1 MSSGT
6 LTNTAQPSFY
16 HPKGFMS
23 WLLTTDHKRIG
34 IMYLVTISFF
44 FLVGGVAALLMR
56 YELLTPESDF
66 VSPHTYN
73 VLFTIHGSIMV
84 FFFIVPGVAASLGN
98 FLIPL
103 MIGAR
108 DVAFPKLNLGS
119 YWVYLLGTLIMLF
132 ALAQPADTGWTFYT
146 PYSAETG
153 TDVVL
158 ITLGVFVLGF
168 SSILTGLNF
177 IVTIHKLRAPGM
189 TWDRLPLFI
198 WASYATAILQLLATP
213 VVGITLLLLIAER
226 VLDVGFFDPAKGGD
240 PVLFQNFFW
249 FYSHPAVYIMVIPAF
264 GIISEIIP
272 VFAKKPI
279 FGYKAI
285 AYSSFAIAI
294 ISFFVWLHHM
304 FVAGISETAAAIFSF
319 LTMLVAIPTAIKV
332 FNWVATLYKGSI
344 EFHSAMLYSISFL
357 FLFTVGGLTGVYLG
371 TLAIDVHLHDTYFV
385 VAHMHYVMIGGTVF
399 GFFGALH
406 FWYAKWFGKMFNEK
420 IAKLGWL
427 LIFVGFN
434 VTFFPQFF
442 SGIQGMPRRY
452 ASYPAEFES
461 LHALST
467 YGSWILGLGIF
478 IMTVNLIAGLFS
490 KEKAPDNPYNSL
502 SLEWQVPSPPP
513 HENFDEI
520 PEVTDWTYGYGKK
533 MGAEA

>member
-1 MSSGT
+1 MANGVMT
-6 LTNTAQPSFY
+6 QTQYIPYLAQ
-16 HPKGFMS
+16 KGLKS
-23 WLLTTDHKRIG
+23 WILTTDHKRIG
-34 IMYLVTISFF
+34 ILYLITISFF
-44 FLVGGVAALLMR
+44 FMIAGLTALGMR
-56 YELLTPESDF
+56 YELMTPELDF
-66 VSPHTYN
+66 FRTATEYN
-73 VLFTIHGSIMV
+73 IAFTLHGSLMV
-84 FFFIVPGVAASLGN
+84 FFFIVPGIAASFGN

-108 DVAFPKLNLGS
+108 DVAFPRINLLS
-119 YWVYLLGTLIMLF
+119 FWIYLVGTAILLS

-146 PYSAETG
+146 PYSIQTG
-153 TDVVL
+153 TKVIM

-168 SSILTGLNF
+168 SSILTGMNF

-189 TWDRLPLFI
+189 TWSRLPLFI

-226 VLDVGFFDPAKGGD
+226 AFDIGFFDPAKGGD
-240 PVLFQNFFW
+240 PILFQNFFW

-272 VFAKKPI
+272 VFARKPI

-304 FVAGISETAAAIFSF
+304 FVSGISETAAAIFSF
-319 LTMLVAIPTAIKV
+319 LTMLVAIPTAVKV
-332 FNWVATLYKGSI
+332 FNWTATLYKGSI
-344 EFHSAMLYSISFL
+344 DFHSSMLYALSFIV
-357 FLFTVGGLTGVYLG
+357 LFTVGGLTGVYLG
-371 TLAIDVHLHDTYFV
+371 ALAVDVHLHDTYFI
-385 VAHMHYVMIGGTVF
+385 VAHMHYVMIGGTVM

-406 FWYAKWFGKMFNEK
+406 FWYQKWFGKVFNELIAK
-420 IAKLGWL
+420 IAWF

-442 SGIQGMPRRY
+442 MGFQGMPRRY
-452 ASYPAEFES
+452 ATYPEEYISY
-461 LHALST
+461 HALST
-467 YGSWILGLGIF
+467 YGSWILGLGIL
-478 IMTVNLIAGLFS
+478 IMTVNLLIPLWKKGRPES
-490 KEKAPDNPYNSL
+490 SNPYGSL

-520 PEVTDWTYGYGKK
+520 PTVTDWTYAYGKK
-533 MGAEA
+533 

>member
-1 MSSGT
+1 MSSSAASET
-6 LTNTAQPSFY
+6 HNVSFY
-16 HPKGFMS
+16 EPKTLKS
-23 WLLTTDHKRIG
+23 WIFTTDHKRIG
-34 IMYLVTISFF
+34 LMYLITISVFF
-44 FLVGGVAALLMR
+44 MIAGAVALLMR

-66 VSPHTYN
+66 VSAHTYN
-73 VLFTIHGSIMV
+73 VMFTLHGSIMV
-84 FFFIVPGVAASLGN
+84 FFFIVPGIAASLGN

-119 YWVYLLGTLIMLF
+119 YWVYLAGTIILLA
-132 ALAQPADTGWTFYT
+132 ALLQPADTGWTFYT
-146 PYSAETG
+146 PYSVDTG

-168 SSILTGLNF
+168 SSILTGMNF

-198 WASYATAILQLLATP
+198 WASYATSILQLLATP

-226 VLDVGFFDPAKGGD
+226 TLGIGFFDPAKGGD
-240 PVLFQNFFW
+240 PILFQNFFW

-272 VFAKKPI
+272 VFARKPI

-294 ISFFVWLHHM
+294 ISFFVWMHHM
-304 FVAGISETAAAIFSF
+304 FVSGISQTAAAIFSF

-332 FNWVATLYKGSI
+332 FNWVATLHRGSI
-344 EFHSAMLYSISFL
+344 SLESPMLYALSFI

-371 TLAIDVHLHDTYFV
+371 TLAVDVHLHDTYFV

-406 FWYAKWFGKMFNEK
+406 FWFPKWFGKLFNES
-420 IAKLGWL
+420 IAKLSWFL
-427 LIFVGFN
+427 FFVGFN

-442 SGIQGMPRRY
+442 LGVQGMPRRY
-452 ASYPAEFES
+452 ASYPAEFET
-461 LHALST
+461 LHAWST
-467 YGSWILGLGIF
+467 YGSWILGVGLIL
-478 IMTVNLIAGLFS
+478 MTINLLVAVIRG
-490 KEKAPDNPYNSL
+490 KKAPDNPYNSL
-502 SLEWQVPSPPP
+502 SLEWQMASPPP
-513 HENFDEI
+513 HENFDKI
-520 PEVTDWTYGYGKK
+520 PTVTEWTYGYGKNTK
-533 MGAEA
+533 SEA